1 MAARPGRAAP
11 RGGGVAVFVVLVRY
25 GGRDRGVRAGV
36 SYISHREE
44 ALPQGRTRELFGM
57 GDRYRALCG
66 DERAIA
72 KLLRDDG
79 AHLKDPRY
87 FRFVMTVDD
96 ATARKLGRL
105 SRLGRERTVRDAV
118 ERTFRGTLR
127 LAQGTFVLHE
137 HGGKD
142 RPWGHPHVH
151 VHLSPILVNGQA
163 YRRIPP
169 LRLAAFK
176 MRWERDLKRELARAL
191 VREDRVPSGPMRGLM
206 AERQLRWRRPDP
218 SLLAQARRGL
228 LTLQRW
234 RSRGP
239 LREFSPLADSAV
251 RAAYLAA
258 RAGASPGGFLAH
270 EALKRMLR
278 SLPDRARS
286 GVEITRLISRVIPR

>member
-105 SRLGRERTVRDAV
+105 SRLGRERALRDAV
-118 ERTFRGTLR
+118 TRTFRGTLR

-151 VHLSPILVNGQA
+151 VHLSPLYVNGEA
-163 YRRIPP
+163 FRRVPP

-176 MRWERDLKRELARAL
+176 ERWEREVKRELARAL
-191 VREDRVPSGPMRGLM
+191 VREGRIQGRPLRGLM
-206 AERQLRWRRPDP
+206 VERQPRRRRPDP
-218 SLLAQARRGL
+218 SKLALIRQGL
-228 LTLQRW
+228 QTLQRW
-234 RSRGP
+234 RARGP
-239 LREFSPLADSAV
+239 LREVSPFVDSVV
-251 RAAYLAA
+251 RTARLAA
-258 RAGASPGGFLAH
+258 RAGTGP
-270 EALKRMLR
+270 
-278 SLPDRARS
+278 
-286 GVEITRLISRVIPR
+286 